1 MRYISCVLIIM
12 LILTGCASDLGKSA
26 PVNKEAPAT
35 ITLTPVDLF
44 SGSAA
49 KFKPFLGNMSGAFKL
64 RYDGQRP
71 KASLDI
77 DLWKDGKKTASS
89 GSIGDLFFSAN
100 KDEDDEVEIIIS
112 IDSDTSS
119 DSSQKSVNKIKV
131 SIYHDPGYT
140 AMTFTTPWDSKL
152 SARGLINYAEPQ
164 TFTTDAPIHVWGMQA
179 TSNNIIRTA
188 DFSPE
193 SLKRLEAALI
203 FTLRF
208 EDQ

>member
-1 MRYISCVLIIM
+1 MM
-12 LILTGCASDLGKSA
+12 LILTGCASDPGKRT
-26 PVNKEAPAT
+26 PVNKEALAT

-64 RYDGQRP
+64 RYDGKRP

-77 DLWKDGKKTASS
+77 DVWKDGKKAASS
-89 GSIGDLFFSAN
+89 GSIGDLFFSPSN
-100 KDEDDEVEIIIS
+100 EENREVDIIIS
-112 IDSDTSS
+112 IDTDTSF
-119 DSSQKSVNKIKV
+119 DASQKSVNKIKV
-131 SIYHDPGYT
+131 SIQHDAGYT
-140 AMTFTTPWDSKL
+140 ATTFTTPWDSKL
-152 SARGLINYAEPQ
+152 SARGLIDYAEPR
-164 TFTTDAPIHVWGMQA
+164 TFSTNGPIHVWGMQA
-179 TSNNIIRTA
+179 TSNNMIRTA

-193 SLKRLEAALI
+193 SLQRLEAALI